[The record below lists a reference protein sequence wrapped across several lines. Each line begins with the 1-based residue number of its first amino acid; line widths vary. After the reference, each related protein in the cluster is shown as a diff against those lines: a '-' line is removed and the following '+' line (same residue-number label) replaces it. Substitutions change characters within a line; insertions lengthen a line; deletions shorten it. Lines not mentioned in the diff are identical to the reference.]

1 MGFAPA
7 LEHAVRWLALCG
19 LRGVSAGWGVSWA
32 VGDDF
37 VGGPERR
44 LWKAGQRLLARGGR
58 LFCVE
63 SFCLDPK

>member
-19 LRGVSAGWGVSWA
+19 LRGVSAGWGVSRT